1 MNLPAAPGRAN
12 QRKRT
17 RKAILE
23 AAARLSARLSGQG
36 RTPTLEDVA
45 QEAMVSRAT
54 AYRYF
59 PNVEALIVEASL
71 DIAFPDA
78 AALFADGSRDPAERL
93 ERVER
98 AIHDMVTGH
107 EPALRMMLAHSI
119 TLTPAAD
126 GMDVRQNRRTPL
138 IEAALEPARKTMD
151 PAGFDRLSKALA
163 ILIGTEAMI
172 VCKDVLGIGA
182 DEALAV
188 KLWAAR
194 SLLAA
199 AQHGERP

>member
-1 MNLPAAPGRAN
+1 MSAAVSPGRAN

-17 RKAILE
+17 RKAILA
-23 AAARLSARLSGQG
+23 AAARLSAQG
-36 RTPTLEDVA
+36 RTPTLEEVA
-45 QEAMVSRAT
+45 EEAMVSRAT

-78 AALFADGSRDPAERL
+78 AALFADGVRDPAERL
-93 ERVER
+93 ERAER
-98 AIHDMVTGH
+98 AVHEMVVGH
-107 EPALRMMLAHSI
+107 EGALRMMLAHSV
-119 TLTPAAD
+119 TLTPASD

-138 IEAALEPARKTMD
+138 IEAALEPARKAMD
-151 PAGFDRLSKALA
+151 PAHFDRLSKALA
-163 ILIGTEAMI
+163 MLIGTESMI

-188 KLWAAR
+188 KLWAVR

-199 AQHGERP
+199 AMRGEQA